1 MNGAIRW
8 TPRAEKDLRQ
18 LDRSERGRVIAAV
31 VRFGEERIGDVRRLQ
46 DVTPPEF
53 RLRVGDLRVRFGF
66 DEKHGTMVILRVLR
80 RDKAY
85 RR

>member
-18 LDRSERGRVIAAV
+18 LDRTERDKVIAAV
-31 VRFGEERIGDVRRLQ
+31 VRFGEEGIGDARRLQ

-66 DEKHGTMVILRVLR
+66 DEKQGAMVILRILR

-85 RR
+85 KR